1 MILIQNILAI
11 FLIVCGTLFILIG
24 SIGINRLPDFYTRT
38 HASGKVDVLG
48 IMMFLS
54 GLAVFEG
61 FSLNAAKLLLIVVFV
76 LVTSPV
82 ASHQLSRRALYYGL
96 TPWFRH
102 ESKAQNI
109 KNDSKNDKKEQKE
122 QK

>member
-76 LVTSPV
+76 LITSPV

-96 TPWFRH
+96 KPWFRH
-102 ESKAQNI
+102 DSKDR
-109 KNDSKNDKKEQKE
+109 DSKNDKKEQKE